1 MNKLDCRFVIA
12 VIMAYKSTDTNKS
25 RFNKNKIQYLK
36 KEQEEMIPLYM
47 MELLMLKWTLKEMK
61 EGREVSILNHVEK
74 EREIKTQTGYYGSL
88 GWVKSVLND

>member
-1 MNKLDCRFVIA
+1 
-12 VIMAYKSTDTNKS
+12 MAYKSTDTNKS
-25 RFNKNKIQYLK
+25 RFNNNKIQSLK

-74 EREIKTQTGYYGSL
+74 EREIKTQTGYDGSL
-88 GWVKSVLND
+88 GWVKSVLNQ

>member
-1 MNKLDCRFVIA
+1 
-12 VIMAYKSTDTNKS
+12 MAYKNKEQQLENM
-25 RFNKNKIQYLK
+25 NKWRSKQKHIQSLE

-74 EREIKTQTGYYGSL
+74 EREIKTQTGYDGSL
-88 GWVKSVLND
+88 GWVKSVLNQ

>member
-1 MNKLDCRFVIA
+1 
-12 VIMAYKSTDTNKS
+12 MAYKSTDTNKS
-25 RFNKNKIQYLK
+25 RFNKNKIQSLK

-74 EREIKTQTGYYGSL
+74 EREIKTQTGYDGSL
-88 GWVKSVLND
+88 GWVKSVLNQ

>member
-1 MNKLDCRFVIA
+1 
-12 VIMAYKSTDTNKS
+12 MAYKNKEQQLENM
-25 RFNKNKIQYLK
+25 NKWRSKQKHIQSLK
-36 KEQEEMIPLYM
+36 KEQEVMIPLYM

-74 EREIKTQTGYYGSL
+74 EREIKTQTGYDGSL

>member
-1 MNKLDCRFVIA
+1 
-12 VIMAYKSTDTNKS
+12 MAYKNKEQQLENM
-25 RFNKNKIQYLK
+25 NKWRSKQKHIQSLK

-74 EREIKTQTGYYGSL
+74 EREIKTQTGYDGSL